1 MHHPTKGKCA
11 RRGAFFALR
20 PMARFR
26 STAIF
31 SPWASV
37 LFRFAAFPFG
47 FPSLFPLGRQVSSS
61 CFFWGALALLLCA
74 LARLVFLLRFFLFR
88 LVRSSAIVGVS
99 VVEKMLLRPLPR
111 VRASCARASR
121 VSNNSLHFFT
131 QCAQPL
137 DMECFAVKAN
147 CRVFRFT
154 FLPDGCKA
162 LSFSEIR

>member
-1 MHHPTKGKCA
+1 MRSP
-11 RRGAFFALR
+11 RAFFIAQR
-20 PMARFR
+20 QMARFR

-37 LFRFAAFPFG
+37 LFRFAALPLG

-61 CFFWGALALLLCA
+61 CFFWGCLALVLCA
-74 LARLVFLLRFFLFR
+74 LARLVFLLRFFLFH
-88 LVRSSAIVGVS
+88 LVRSPPIAYASPG
-99 VVEKMLLRPLPR
+99 EKTPIYPLPR

-121 VSNNSLHFFT
+121 VSNNCLHLFT

-147 CRVFRFT
+147 CLVLRFT

-162 LSFSEIR
+162 LSFSEIW